1 MQLARRLQCEIDCCS
16 VIKIVLCPIFARE
29 PRVQYLFNRTG
40 DKAGMDD
47 KTETISEEEVDRIA
61 KDVMTNNKL
70 VFDRLAEI

>member
-1 MQLARRLQCEIDCCS
+1 
-16 VIKIVLCPIFARE
+16 
-29 PRVQYLFNRTG
+29 
-40 DKAGMDD
+40 MDD